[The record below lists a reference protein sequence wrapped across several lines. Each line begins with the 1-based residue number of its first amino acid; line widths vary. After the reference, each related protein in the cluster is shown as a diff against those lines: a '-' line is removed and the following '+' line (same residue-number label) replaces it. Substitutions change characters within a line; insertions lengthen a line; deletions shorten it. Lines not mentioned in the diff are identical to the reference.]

1 MFFSDS
7 CAGKTAINHN
17 RCLHLTAAEFLGRIR
32 AAHAQQEDFD
42 AVIEEFRIGCPCKTP
57 PLKSKGKQHLGT
69 TAHKKA
75 FLEVGGPFY
84 GMTVR
89 QALERA
95 QSANVI
101 LVAGAAV
108 IEGPDVDDAEQQAGA
123 INEAEEYEMLN
134 PNPYC
139 SKDGELYAELEHAD
153 MPDEDVSHIIAEDLS
168 D

>member
-1 MFFSDS
+1 
-7 CAGKTAINHN
+7 
-17 RCLHLTAAEFLGRIR
+17 LTAAEFLGRIR

-42 AVIEEFRIGCPCKTP
+42 AVIEEFRIGCPCKAP

-95 QSANVI
+95 QFANVI
-101 LVAGAAV
+101 LVAGAAA
-108 IEGPDVDDAEQQAGA
+108 IEGHASDVDNAEQQAGA
-123 INEAEEYEMLN
+123 NNEAEEYEMLN
-134 PNPYC
+134 PHPYC
-139 SKDGELYAELEHAD
+139 SNDGELYIELQHAD
-153 MPDEDVSHIIAEDLS
+153 MPDEDVSDIIAED
-168 D
+168 

>member
-17 RCLHLTAAEFLGRIR
+17 RCLHLTAADFLGRIR

-69 TAHKKA
+69 AAHKKA

-101 LVAGAAV
+101 LVAGAAA
-108 IEGPDVDDAEQQAGA
+108 IEGPAVDDAEQQAGA
-123 INEAEEYEMLN
+123 NNEAEEYEMLN

-139 SKDGELYAELEHAD
+139 SNDGELYVELDHVD
-153 MPDEDVSHIIAEDLS
+153 MPDEDVSDIIAED
-168 D
+168 